1 MVKCIVLWVCGRQ
14 DLWLN
19 NYVWCV
25 VGVWQA
31 VNLIQYHQQLSEFWQ
46 QNDMLKQKRQDLIG
60 ESWRFSLVLKLQ
72 LQSCFLLKVLW

>member
-1 MVKCIVLWVCGRQ
+1 MLWVGGRH